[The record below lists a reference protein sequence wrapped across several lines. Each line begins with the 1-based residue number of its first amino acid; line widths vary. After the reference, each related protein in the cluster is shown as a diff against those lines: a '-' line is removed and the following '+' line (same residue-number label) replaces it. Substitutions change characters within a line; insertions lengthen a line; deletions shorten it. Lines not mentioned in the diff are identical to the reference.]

1 MARPPQLDTDIC
13 LNFLVTQSSHV
24 DSEDELTL
32 KTGLLAMNVRMQ
44 MPFMALTNS
53 WFSLPLSKYVHLHS
67 GPWDTASE
75 RLGTRGPWSTC

>member
-75 RLGTRGPWSTC
+75 RLGTRGP